1 MAKKSKGCFVML
13 ERELLTCEN
22 YKQLSSSAKV
32 IYTYA
37 RLEAGRQN
45 GGNLFSGDFKLPYT
59 LIQKY
64 TGFSTPTICSALEE
78 LYGYGFLIKTIP
90 GGLRGVNGVPNSYRL
105 SLKWQDSSP
114 YIKQKRAIRQKKQ
127 NKAALFE
134 PWGGNIGKSKQL
146 APEPVVV

>member
-1 MAKKSKGCFVML
+1 MAKKKGKFFVML

-45 GGNLFSGDFKLPYT
+45 KENLFSADFKFPYI

-64 TGFSTPTICSALEE
+64 TDISNPTIVSAMRE
-78 LYGYGFLIKTIP
+78 LKNLGFLSENIAGQGRMTFY
-90 GGLRGVNGVPNSYRL
+90 GL

-114 YIKQKRAIRQKKQ
+114 IIKQKQTIRQNKQ
-127 NKAALFE
+127 ARASIYK
-134 PWGGNIGKSKQL
+134 PWGGVFER
-146 APEPVVV
+146 PESNTVAATG